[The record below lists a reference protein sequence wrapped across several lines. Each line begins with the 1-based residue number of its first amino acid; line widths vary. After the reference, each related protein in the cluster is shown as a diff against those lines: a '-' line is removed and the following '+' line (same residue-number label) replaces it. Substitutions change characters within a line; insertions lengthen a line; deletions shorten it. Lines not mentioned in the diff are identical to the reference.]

1 MDGAIR
7 PNYQQHHDHCLPRGN
22 TMVDCCVYWGWAEVA
37 ATARAPAPRRIH
49 KKWTVKTRTPPH
61 FHTHQPPAP
70 SWARTT
76 WTTID
81 AMTARGA
88 NTPWKG
94 RRIGELGK
102 RRLES
107 YSPLIT
113 AMNPQAIHNMP
124 TPTPTSRPPNESPHG
139 GDMFP
144 AKRANDARN
153 SDISTKN
160 CSRRS
165 GNTPRIGAAGRH
177 FLRTPTTTASSSE
190 DENKEVHTSGS

>member
-7 PNYQQHHDHCLPRGN
+7 PNYQRDHDHCLPRGN

-94 RRIGELGK
+94 GSRLGW
-102 RRLES
+102 E
-107 YSPLIT
+107 T
-113 AMNPQAIHNMP
+113 Q
-124 TPTPTSRPPNESPHG
+124 
-139 GDMFP
+139 
-144 AKRANDARN
+144 RN
-153 SDISTKN
+153 ASVHQ
-160 CSRRS
+160 
-165 GNTPRIGAAGRH
+165 H
-177 FLRTPTTTASSSE
+177 FCRTPTTMASSSD
-190 DENKEVHTSGS
+190 DEEERGPQSVDPHKPRPTSSPPLNAEGWQHARKQVVAESP